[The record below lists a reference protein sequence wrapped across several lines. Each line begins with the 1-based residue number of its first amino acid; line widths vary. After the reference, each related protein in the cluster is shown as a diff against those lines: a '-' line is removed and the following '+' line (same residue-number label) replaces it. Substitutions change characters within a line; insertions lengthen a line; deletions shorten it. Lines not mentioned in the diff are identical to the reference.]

1 MPAVFEFETVV
12 VVTAG
17 RVATGAAREAFLAAA
32 AAAGASHEPSRG
44 TDGRAA
50 APEEL
55 A

>member
-32 AAAGASHEPSRG
+32 AAGASHEPSRG